1 MLERVLFFKVTNTG
15 WSKPAY
21 IAACSEDDAKRVAYT
36 LPSNGSLMTAECI
49 SLDEIPI
56 GASVNTDILDYQD
69 SKAVANLVV
78 RPTPLSAWELDD
90 FLEVDDLTLDWVEP
104 TPEDLSLI
112 QEGRDHEEFLLI
124 SERD

>member
-21 IAACSEDDAKRVAYT
+21 IAACSEVDAKRVAYNM
-36 LPSNGSLMTAECI
+36 LPSNGTLMTAECI

-69 SKAVANLVV
+69 SKAV
-78 RPTPLSAWELDD
+78 
-90 FLEVDDLTLDWVEP
+90 LTLLRSDSEP
-104 TPEDLSLI
+104 TPEDLALI